1 LGCNWDVIV
10 VFEVGLNGKPCLFS
24 PTLLKVAGQAVN
36 VTLACVLWLVLIL
49 KLVSSNKQLC
59 FRI

>member
-1 LGCNWDVIV
+1 MLNVII
-10 VFEVGLNGKPCLFS
+10 VFKVGLNDKPCLFS
-24 PTLLKVAGQAVN
+24 LTLLKVTGQAIN

-49 KLVSSNKQLC
+49 KLVSGNKQLC